1 MKKSLLFYKQLT
13 KTEVGETGTHE
24 VYVRF
29 PTDFDLEE
37 FFTEKETIER
47 TVKVIKFKAR
57 NQQSKAESEL
67 RICHYINNPNKEK
80 RMPGLTTLFRDNNVK
95 EGDVFFLEHKIEST
109 TDTYN
114 YCFLSPSQQK
124 NGNWVSTYYA
134 LYPTNFQQINVIHE
148 ESPKVQKYRQEI
160 YYGTPGTGKSHAVK
174 ELTGEID
181 EDGIEHKNLPNV
193 FRTTFHP
200 ESDYATFVGG
210 YKPTMRPTGQT
221 RKINGEEVEIEEIA
235 YEFVPQ
241 AFTNAYTYAYNHP
254 IEDTFLVIEEIN
266 RGNCAQIF
274 GDLFQL
280 LDRNN
285 GISEYPIKADA
296 DLAKYL
302 RKHLNEEGQ
311 KGISDDKLCL
321 PANLHI
327 LATMNTSDQS
337 LFPMDSAFKRRWNW
351 KYVPIDYSDKVESY
365 NFMIEIGAEKYRWV
379 NFLKAVNKKIDD
391 LTSSEDKKMGNFF
404 IKSNIGSEEFKDKVM
419 FYLWNEVCKDEYR
432 VGSFFKDEKG
442 NEFSFSELYED
453 GGDDLLHGFMKM
465 LKVDPEKKTEEKSTE
480 SATNDTTEA

>member
-1 MKKSLLFYKQLT
+1 MFRELEIGDMSPDGQITIVDKDRLCYLVKSKSRGAEGFRTISKSLLNEFVAYLSVHPDEKPLDVRDALT
-13 KTEVGETGTHE
+13 
-24 VYVRF
+24 
-29 PTDFDLEE
+29 
-37 FFTEKETIER
+37 
-47 TVKVIKFKAR
+47 
-57 NQQSKAESEL
+57 
-67 RICHYINNPNKEK
+67 
-80 RMPGLTTLFRDNNVK
+80 GLTT
-95 EGDVFFLEHKIEST
+95 
-109 TDTYN
+109 TDKFEYG
-114 YCFLSPSQQK
+114 YYSSLCAMAQMVLSKPAMPK
-124 NGNWVSTYYA
+124 
-134 LYPTNFQQINVIHE
+134 QIPHQV
-148 ESPKVQKYRQEI
+148 I
-160 YYGTPGTGKSHAVK
+160 YYGTPGTGKSYKVSQVTANGH
-174 ELTGEID
+174 
-181 EDGIEHKNLPNV
+181 V

-210 YKPTMRPTGQT
+210 YKPTMRPTGEM
-221 RKINGEEVEIEEIA
+221 RKINGEDVEIEEIA

-280 LDRNN
+280 LDRKN

-311 KGISDDKLCL
+311 EGISDDKLCL

-379 NFLKAVNKKIDD
+379 TFLKAVNKEIDH
-391 LTSSEDKKMGNFF
+391 LTSSEDKMMGNFF
-404 IKSNIGSEEFKDKVM
+404 IKSNIDSEEFKDKVM
-419 FYLWNEVCKDEYR
+419 FYLWNEVCKDEYK

-442 NEFSFSELYED
+442 NEFSFSQLYEV
-453 GGDDLLHGFMKM
+453 GGDDLLHGFMRR
-465 LKVDPEKKTEEKSTE
+465 LKNEYPEIFKKENEEDSTNKKEGESQSAEQAAE